1 MSAKSG
7 ILSTDSFRLPQIKI
21 MRKDTGFTLLELMV
35 AMAIAAILMAGIYTF
50 YNNQLKTHITQQQM
64 VDMQQDARAAMYLMT
79 REIRMAGYDPLNS
92 TGATIRT
99 ANVAQMAFDSDSD
112 GAADGVINDNT
123 ERFFYALSN
132 DADEDGLADG
142 TPCNLERG
150 NWDTPAA
157 PVSKNMNPLALNIEA
172 LNFVYLDS
180 AGNTLNDD
188 GNGNVIANMPAI
200 RSVQI
205 TLVARSGDEVP
216 GLMRKQTDSTT
227 YRNQQG
233 TEILP
238 AQNDN
243 FRRIRL
249 TAAVKVRNLG
259 L

>member
-1 MSAKSG
+1 MMKS
-7 ILSTDSFRLPQIKI
+7 INSSQK
-21 MRKDTGFTLLELMV
+21 GFSLIELMV
-35 AMAIAAILMAGIYTF
+35 TMAIASILMAGIYTF
-50 YNNQLKTHITQQQM
+50 YHQQLKTHITQQQM
-64 VDMQQDARAAMYLMT
+64 VDMQQDARAAMYMMT
-79 REIRMAGYDPLNS
+79 RELRMAGYDPQN
-92 TGATIRT
+92 TGASIRT

-112 GAADGVINDNT
+112 GAADGVINDT

-150 NWDTPAA
+150 SWDTPAA
-157 PVSKNMNPLALNIEA
+157 PVSKNMNPLALNIDA

-188 GNGNVIANMPAI
+188 GNGNVIANIGAI
-200 RSVQI
+200 RSVEI
-205 TLVARSGDEVP
+205 TLVARSGDVVP
-216 GLMRKQTDSTT
+216 VLMHDQIDNTVYT
-227 YRNQQG
+227 NQQG
-233 TEILP
+233 RVLLP
-238 AQNDN
+238 APNDN